1 MPVVLFEKFSSIF
14 PLREGWRR
22 FTLRADGSS
31 HGKQVSFVSLRDGEF
46 VREPSVPISVK
57 LASFCV
63 NLLALALPLSIMQVY
78 DRVIPNHSL
87 ATLAYLFLGLTF
99 AIAIDY
105 ALKISRSALL
115 SWHATQFVEKVENE
129 GVSRFLRAPNGSF
142 ERCPAAVNISR
153 YAAAAALADYHS
165 GQARLVAIDLP
176 FVGIALIVL
185 TIVGGTMVLVPAV
198 LFFFFAA
205 LAIGRARKFRKILD
219 LRTAQDNRKYDFIA
233 EVLAG
238 IHTVKGMAM
247 EPQMQ
252 RRFERL
258 QQAVAETTMA
268 SILTGQANQT
278 SAMLYGNISQLIVVA
293 IGGSQ
298 VINDHLT
305 MGALACCTMLS
316 GQILQPLLRA
326 ISLWTER
333 ENVDHRRAEV
343 RLLLDL
349 PSVEPAPA
357 PVGLTSVVGDIQF
370 EKVTFRY
377 DTAADPALEVVD
389 LSIKVGTITGVKG
402 KGGSGRTTLLKL
414 IQGDIEPTSG
424 RVTIGGVS
432 TMEPNFQAI
441 RPCIAYVG
449 AAPVM
454 FSGTIMENLTVFSP
468 EKRDFARKM
477 SQLFGLETT
486 INLLPDGYETEL
498 GRGIGDDLPMSIAQ
512 QVNIVRALT
521 NRPRVLALDE
531 ANMVLDAVAEP
542 ALIRALETL
551 RGRLTVIVVTHR
563 PSLLALCDRLILVE
577 DGHATWSVPAPST
590 FERAAS

>member
-1 MPVVLFEKFSSIF
+1 MPVVLFEKFSSVF
-14 PLREGWRR
+14 PFGAGWRGS
-22 FTLRADGSS
+22 TPPADNRSR
-31 HGKQVSFVSLRDGEF
+31 GKQVSFLSISDGEF
-46 VREPSVPISVK
+46 VREPSVPVAVK
-57 LASFCV
+57 FASFSV

-78 DRVIPNHSL
+78 DRIIPNHSS
-87 ATLAYLFLGLTF
+87 ATLAYLFLGLTLV
-99 AIAIDY
+99 IAIDY
-105 ALKISRSALL
+105 VLKTSRSALL
-115 SWHATQFVEKVENE
+115 SWHATQFGEKVENE
-129 GVSRFLRAPNGSF
+129 AVSRFLRAPNGAF
-142 ERCPAAVNISR
+142 ERDPAAVNVSR

-176 FVGIALIVL
+176 FVGIALIVM

-205 LAIGRARKFRKILD
+205 LAIGRAREFRKILD
-219 LRTAQDNRKYDFIA
+219 ARTAQDNRKYDFIA

-238 IHTVKGMAM
+238 IHTVKVMAM

-278 SAMLYGNISQLIVVA
+278 SALVYGSVSQLIVVA

-333 ENVDHRRAEV
+333 ESVDHRRAEV

-349 PSVEPAPA
+349 PSVEVAPA
-357 PVGLTSVVGDIQF
+357 EHAADVMGDIEF

-377 DTAADPALEVVD
+377 DAAADFTLGVAD
-389 LSIKVGTITGVKG
+389 LSISAGTIIGVKG
-402 KGGSGRTTLLKL
+402 EDGSGRTTLLKL
-414 IQGDIEPTSG
+414 IQGDIEPASG
-424 RVTIGGVS
+424 RVTIGGVP
-432 TMEPNFQAI
+432 TMDANFPAI
-441 RPCIAYVG
+441 RSRIAYVG
-449 AAPVM
+449 AAPVI
-454 FSGTIMENLTVFSP
+454 FSGTIMENLTIFSP

-477 SQLFGLETT
+477 SQLLGLEAT
-486 INLLPDGYETEL
+486 INLLPDGYETML
-498 GRGIGDDLPMSIAQ
+498 GWGMGDDLPMSIAQ

-531 ANMVLDAVAEP
+531 ANMLLDAIAEP
-542 ALIRALETL
+542 ALIRALQTL
-551 RGRLTVIVVTHR
+551 RGHLTVMIVTHR
-563 PSLLALCDRLILVE
+563 PSLLALCDRLMIVE
-577 DGHATWSVPAPST
+577 DGHAAWSVAEPAGPQ
-590 FERAAS
+590 RAAS

>member
-1 MPVVLFEKFSSIF
+1 VPVVLLEKFSSIF
-14 PLREGWRR
+14 PFGAGWRR
-22 FTLRADGSS
+22 STPRADGRSR
-31 HGKQVSFVSLRDGEF
+31 GKQVSFLSISDGEF
-46 VREPSVPISVK
+46 VREPSVPVAVK
-57 LASFCV
+57 FASFSV

-78 DRVIPNHSL
+78 DRIIPNHSS
-87 ATLAYLFLGLTF
+87 ATLAYLFLGLTLV
-99 AIAIDY
+99 IAIDY
-105 ALKISRSALL
+105 VLKTSRSALL
-115 SWHATQFVEKVENE
+115 SWHATQFGEKVENE
-129 GVSRFLRAPNGSF
+129 AVSRFLRAPNAAF
-142 ERCPAAVNISR
+142 ERDPAEVNVSR

-176 FVGIALIVL
+176 FVGIALIVM

-205 LAIGRARKFRKILD
+205 LAIGRARAFRKILD
-219 LRTAQDNRKYDFIA
+219 ARTAQDNRKYDFIA

-238 IHTVKGMAM
+238 IHTVKVMAM

-278 SAMLYGNISQLIVVA
+278 SALVYGSVSQLIVVA

-333 ENVDHRRAEV
+333 ESVDHRRAEV

-349 PSVEPAPA
+349 PSVEVAPA
-357 PVGLTSVVGDIQF
+357 EHAADVMGDIEF

-377 DTAADPALEVVD
+377 DAAADFALGVVD
-389 LSIKVGTITGVKG
+389 LLIRAGTIVGVKG
-402 KGGSGRTTLLKL
+402 EDGSGRTTLLKL
-414 IQGDIEPTSG
+414 IQGDIEPASG
-424 RVTIGGVS
+424 RVTIGGVP
-432 TMEPNFQAI
+432 TMDANFPAI
-441 RPCIAYVG
+441 RSRIAYVG
-449 AAPVM
+449 AAPVI
-454 FSGTIMENLTVFSP
+454 FSGTIMENLTIFSP

-477 SQLFGLETT
+477 SQLLGLEAT
-486 INLLPDGYETEL
+486 INLLPDGYETML
-498 GRGIGDDLPMSIAQ
+498 GRGMGDDLPMSIAQ

-531 ANMVLDAVAEP
+531 ANMLLDAIAEP
-542 ALIRALETL
+542 ALIRALQTL
-551 RGRLTVIVVTHR
+551 RGHLTVMIVTHR
-563 PSLLALCDRLILVE
+563 PSLLALCDRLMIVE
-577 DGHATWSVPAPST
+577 DGHAAWSVAEPAGPQ
-590 FERAAS
+590 RAAS

>member
-1 MPVVLFEKFSSIF
+1 MPVVLLEKFSSIF
-14 PLREGWRR
+14 SFGAGWRGS
-22 FTLRADGSS
+22 TPRADDRSR
-31 HGKQVSFVSLRDGEF
+31 GKQVSFLSISDGEY
-46 VREPSVPISVK
+46 VREPSVPVAVK
-57 LASFCV
+57 FASFSV

-78 DRVIPNHSL
+78 DRIIPNHSS
-87 ATLAYLFLGLTF
+87 ATLAYLFLGLTLV
-99 AIAIDY
+99 IAIDY
-105 ALKISRSALL
+105 VLKTSRSALL
-115 SWHATQFVEKVENE
+115 SWHATQFGEKVENE
-129 GVSRFLRAPNGSF
+129 AVSRFLRAPNAAF
-142 ERCPAAVNISR
+142 ERDPAEVNVSR

-176 FVGIALIVL
+176 FVGIALIVM

-205 LAIGRARKFRKILD
+205 LAISRARAFRKILD
-219 LRTAQDNRKYDFIA
+219 VRTAQDNRKYDFIA

-238 IHTVKGMAM
+238 IHTVKVMAM

-278 SAMLYGNISQLIVVA
+278 SALVYGSVSQLIVVA

-333 ENVDHRRAEV
+333 ESVDHRRAEV

-349 PSVEPAPA
+349 PSVEVAPA
-357 PVGLTSVVGDIQF
+357 EHAADVMGDIEF

-377 DTAADPALEVVD
+377 DAAADFALGVVD
-389 LSIKVGTITGVKG
+389 LSIRAGTIVGVKG
-402 KGGSGRTTLLKL
+402 EDGSGRTTLLKL
-414 IQGDIEPTSG
+414 IQGDIEPASG
-424 RVTIGGVS
+424 RVTIGGVP
-432 TMEPNFQAI
+432 TMDANFPAI
-441 RPCIAYVG
+441 RSRIAYVG
-449 AAPVM
+449 AAPVI
-454 FSGTIMENLTVFSP
+454 FSGTIMENLTIFSP

-477 SQLFGLETT
+477 SQLLGLEAT
-486 INLLPDGYETEL
+486 INLLPDGYETML
-498 GRGIGDDLPMSIAQ
+498 GRGMGDDLPMSIAQ

-531 ANMVLDAVAEP
+531 ANMLLDAIAEP
-542 ALIRALETL
+542 ALIRALQTL
-551 RGRLTVIVVTHR
+551 RGHLTVMIVTHR
-563 PSLLALCDRLILVE
+563 PSLLALCDRLMIVE
-577 DGHATWSVPAPST
+577 DGHAAWSVAEPAGPQ
-590 FERAAS
+590 RAAS

>member
-1 MPVVLFEKFSSIF
+1 MPVVSFEKFSSGF
-14 PLREGWRR
+14 PLRDGWRR
-22 FTLRADGSS
+22 FTRRADGSY
-31 HGKQVSFVSLRDGEF
+31 HGKQVSFLSLSEAEF
-46 VREPSVPISVK
+46 VREPSVPIAVK
-57 LASFCV
+57 FASFSV

-198 LFFFFAA
+198 LFLMFAA

-424 RVTIGGVS
+424 RITIGGVS

-468 EKRDFARKM
+468 AKRDFARKM
-477 SQLFGLETT
+477 SQLLGLETT

-531 ANMVLDAVAEP
+531 ANMVLDGVAEP

-577 DGHATWSVPAPST
+577 DGHATWSVPATSA

>member
-1 MPVVLFEKFSSIF
+1 VPVVLFEKFSSVF
-14 PLREGWRR
+14 AFGTGWRHLAR
-22 FTLRADGSS
+22 RADDGSR
-31 HGKQVSFVSLRDGEF
+31 GKQVSFVSISDGEF
-46 VREPSVPISVK
+46 VREPSVPVAVK
-57 LASFCV
+57 FASFSV

-78 DRVIPNHSL
+78 DRIIPNHSL
-87 ATLAYLFLGLTF
+87 ATLAYLFLGLTL

-105 ALKISRSALL
+105 VLKTSRSALL
-115 SWHATQFVEKVENE
+115 SWRAAQFVEKVENE
-129 GVSRFLRAPNGSF
+129 AVSRFLRAPNGAF
-142 ERCPAAVNISR
+142 ERDPAAVNVSR

-176 FVGIALIVL
+176 FVGIALIVM

-205 LAIGRARKFRKILD
+205 LAIRRAREFRKMLD
-219 LRTAQDNRKYDFIA
+219 SRTAQDNRKYDFIA

-238 IHTVKGMAM
+238 IHTVKVMAM

-278 SAMLYGNISQLIVVA
+278 SALLYGSISQLIVVA

-298 VINDHLT
+298 VIDDHLT

-326 ISLWTER
+326 ISLWTEK
-333 ENVDHRRAEV
+333 ESVDHRRAEV

-357 PVGLTSVVGDIQF
+357 ECADVIGDIRF
-370 EKVTFRY
+370 EKVAFRY
-377 DTAADPALEVVD
+377 DAAADFTLGVVD
-389 LSIKVGTITGVKG
+389 LSIKAGTIIGVKG
-402 KGGSGRTTLLKL
+402 KDGSGRTTLLKL
-414 IQGDIEPTSG
+414 IQGDIKPASG

-432 TMEPNFQAI
+432 TTELNFLAI

-449 AAPVM
+449 AAPVI
-454 FSGTIMENLTVFSP
+454 FSGTIMENLTIFSP

-477 SQLFGLETT
+477 SQLLGLETT
-486 INLLPDGYETEL
+486 INLLPDGYETML
-498 GRGIGDDLPMSIAQ
+498 GRGIGDDLPTSIAQ

-531 ANMVLDAVAEP
+531 ANVVLDAIAEP
-542 ALIRALETL
+542 ALIRALQTL
-551 RGRLTVIVVTHR
+551 RGHLTVIVVTHR
-563 PSLLALCDRLILVE
+563 PSVLALCDRLMIVE
-577 DGHATWSVPAPST
+577 GGHATWSVPAPSGS
-590 FERAAS
+590 ERVAS

>member
-1 MPVVLFEKFSSIF
+1 MPVVLLEKFSSIF
-14 PLREGWRR
+14 PFGAGWRGS
-22 FTLRADGSS
+22 TPRADGRSR
-31 HGKQVSFVSLRDGEF
+31 GKQVSFLSISDGEF
-46 VREPSVPISVK
+46 VREPSVPVAVK
-57 LASFCV
+57 FASFSV

-78 DRVIPNHSL
+78 DRIIPNHSS
-87 ATLAYLFLGLTF
+87 ATLAYLFLGLTLV
-99 AIAIDY
+99 IAIDY
-105 ALKISRSALL
+105 VLKTSRSALL
-115 SWHATQFVEKVENE
+115 SWHATQFGEKVENE
-129 GVSRFLRAPNGSF
+129 AVSRFLRAPNGAF
-142 ERCPAAVNISR
+142 ERDPAAVNVSR

-176 FVGIALIVL
+176 FVGIALIVM

-205 LAIGRARKFRKILD
+205 LAIGRARAFRKILD
-219 LRTAQDNRKYDFIA
+219 ARTAQDNRKYDFIA

-238 IHTVKGMAM
+238 IHTVKVMAM

-278 SAMLYGNISQLIVVA
+278 SALVYGSVSQLIVVA

-333 ENVDHRRAEV
+333 ESVDHRRAEV

-349 PSVEPAPA
+349 PSVEVAPA
-357 PVGLTSVVGDIQF
+357 EHAADVMGDIEF

-377 DTAADPALEVVD
+377 DAAADFALGVVD
-389 LSIKVGTITGVKG
+389 LSIRAGTIIGVKG
-402 KGGSGRTTLLKL
+402 EDGSGRTTLLKL
-414 IQGDIEPTSG
+414 IQGDIEPASG
-424 RVTIGGVS
+424 RVTIGGVP
-432 TMEPNFQAI
+432 TMDANFPAI
-441 RPCIAYVG
+441 RSRIAYVG
-449 AAPVM
+449 AAPVI
-454 FSGTIMENLTVFSP
+454 FSGTIMDNLTIFSP

-477 SQLFGLETT
+477 SQLLGLEAT
-486 INLLPDGYETEL
+486 INLLPDGYETML
-498 GRGIGDDLPMSIAQ
+498 GRGMGDDLPMSIAQ
-512 QVNIVRALT
+512 QVNIVRALA

-531 ANMVLDAVAEP
+531 ANMLLDAIAEP
-542 ALIRALETL
+542 ALIRALQTL
-551 RGRLTVIVVTHR
+551 RGHLTVMIVTHR
-563 PSLLALCDRLILVE
+563 PSLLALCDRLMIVE
-577 DGHATWSVPAPST
+577 DGHAAWSVAEPAGPQ
-590 FERAAS
+590 RAAS

>member
-1 MPVVLFEKFSSIF
+1 VPVVSFEKFSSVF
-14 PLREGWRR
+14 PLRKGWRR
-22 FTLRADGSS
+22 FTRRADGSS
-31 HGKQVSFVSLRDGEF
+31 PGKEVSFVSMSDGEF

-57 LASFCV
+57 FASFSV

-129 GVSRFLRAPNGSF
+129 AVSRFLRAPNGSF

-153 YAAAAALADYHS
+153 YGAAAALADYHS

-198 LFFFFAA
+198 LFFIFAA

-349 PSVEPAPA
+349 PSVEPAP
-357 PVGLTSVVGDIQF
+357 VGLTSVVGDIQF
-370 EKVTFRY
+370 ENVTFRY
-377 DTAADPALEVVD
+377 DTAVDPALEVVD

-414 IQGDIEPTSG
+414 IQGDIEPASG

-486 INLLPDGYETEL
+486 INLLPDGYETEI

>member
-1 MPVVLFEKFSSIF
+1 MPVVLLEKFSSIF
-14 PLREGWRR
+14 PFGAGWRGS
-22 FTLRADGSS
+22 TPRADGRSR
-31 HGKQVSFVSLRDGEF
+31 GKQVSFLSISDGEF
-46 VREPSVPISVK
+46 VREPSVPVAVK
-57 LASFCV
+57 FASFSV

-78 DRVIPNHSL
+78 DRIIPNHSS
-87 ATLAYLFLGLTF
+87 ATLAYLFLGLTLV
-99 AIAIDY
+99 IAIDY
-105 ALKISRSALL
+105 VLKTSRSALL
-115 SWHATQFVEKVENE
+115 SWHATQFGEKVENE
-129 GVSRFLRAPNGSF
+129 AVSRFLRAPNGAF
-142 ERCPAAVNISR
+142 ERDPAAVNVSR

-176 FVGIALIVL
+176 FVGIALIVM

-205 LAIGRARKFRKILD
+205 LAIGRARAFRKILD
-219 LRTAQDNRKYDFIA
+219 ARTAQDNRKYDFIA

-238 IHTVKGMAM
+238 IHTVKVMAM

-278 SAMLYGNISQLIVVA
+278 SALVYGSVSQLIVVA

-333 ENVDHRRAEV
+333 ESVDHRRAEV

-349 PSVEPAPA
+349 PSVEVAPA
-357 PVGLTSVVGDIQF
+357 EHAADVMGDIEF

-377 DTAADPALEVVD
+377 DAAADFALGVVD
-389 LSIKVGTITGVKG
+389 LSIRAGTIIGVKG
-402 KGGSGRTTLLKL
+402 EDGSGRTTLLKL
-414 IQGDIEPTSG
+414 IQGDIEPASG
-424 RVTIGGVS
+424 RVTIGGVP
-432 TMEPNFQAI
+432 TMDANFPAI
-441 RPCIAYVG
+441 RSRIAYVG
-449 AAPVM
+449 AAPVI
-454 FSGTIMENLTVFSP
+454 FSGTIMENLTIFSP

-477 SQLFGLETT
+477 SQLLGLEAT
-486 INLLPDGYETEL
+486 INVLPDGYETML
-498 GRGIGDDLPMSIAQ
+498 GRGMGEDLPMSIAQ

-531 ANMVLDAVAEP
+531 ANMLLDAIAEP
-542 ALIRALETL
+542 ALIRALQTL
-551 RGRLTVIVVTHR
+551 RGHLTVMIVTHR
-563 PSLLALCDRLILVE
+563 PSLLALCDRLMIVE
-577 DGHATWSVPAPST
+577 DGHAAWSVAEPAGPQ
-590 FERAAS
+590 RAAS

>member
-1 MPVVLFEKFSSIF
+1 VLLEKFSSIF
-14 PLREGWRR
+14 PFEAGWRGS
-22 FTLRADGSS
+22 TPRADDRSR
-31 HGKQVSFVSLRDGEF
+31 GKQVSFLSISDGEF
-46 VREPSVPISVK
+46 VREPSVPVAVK
-57 LASFCV
+57 FASFSV

-78 DRVIPNHSL
+78 DRIIPNHSS
-87 ATLAYLFLGLTF
+87 ATLAYLFLGLTLV
-99 AIAIDY
+99 IAIDY
-105 ALKISRSALL
+105 VLKTSRSALL
-115 SWHATQFVEKVENE
+115 SWRATQFVEKVENE
-129 GVSRFLRAPNGSF
+129 AVSRFLRVPNGAF
-142 ERCPAAVNISR
+142 ERDPAAVNVSR

-176 FVGIALIVL
+176 FVGIALIVM

-205 LAIGRARKFRKILD
+205 LAIGRARAFRKILD
-219 LRTAQDNRKYDFIA
+219 ARTAQDNRKYDFIA

-238 IHTVKGMAM
+238 IHTVKVMAM

-278 SAMLYGNISQLIVVA
+278 SALVYGSVSQLIVVA

-333 ENVDHRRAEV
+333 ESVDHRRAEV

-349 PSVEPAPA
+349 PSVEVAQA
-357 PVGLTSVVGDIQF
+357 EHAADVMGDIEF

-377 DTAADPALEVVD
+377 DAAADFALGVVD
-389 LSIKVGTITGVKG
+389 LSIRAGTIIGVKG
-402 KGGSGRTTLLKL
+402 EDGSGRTTLLKL
-414 IQGDIEPTSG
+414 IQGDIEPASG
-424 RVTIGGVS
+424 RVTIGGVP
-432 TMEPNFQAI
+432 TMDANFPAI
-441 RPCIAYVG
+441 RSRIAYVG
-449 AAPVM
+449 AAPVI
-454 FSGTIMENLTVFSP
+454 FSGTIMDNLTIFSP

-477 SQLFGLETT
+477 SQLLGLEAT
-486 INLLPDGYETEL
+486 INLLPDGYETML
-498 GRGIGDDLPMSIAQ
+498 GRGMGDDLPMSIAQ
-512 QVNIVRALT
+512 QVNIVRALA

-531 ANMVLDAVAEP
+531 ANMLLDAIAEP
-542 ALIRALETL
+542 ALIRALQTL
-551 RGRLTVIVVTHR
+551 RGHLTVMIVTHR
-563 PSLLALCDRLILVE
+563 PSLLALCDRLMIVE
-577 DGHATWSVPAPST
+577 DGHAAWSVAEPAGPQ
-590 FERAAS
+590 RAAS

>member
-1 MPVVLFEKFSSIF
+1 VPVVLLEKFSSIF
-14 PLREGWRR
+14 PFGAGWRGS
-22 FTLRADGSS
+22 TPRADGRSR
-31 HGKQVSFVSLRDGEF
+31 GKQVSFLSISDGEF
-46 VREPSVPISVK
+46 VREPSVPVAVK
-57 LASFCV
+57 FASFSV

-78 DRVIPNHSL
+78 DRIIPNHSS
-87 ATLAYLFLGLTF
+87 ATLAYLFLGLTLV
-99 AIAIDY
+99 IAIDY
-105 ALKISRSALL
+105 VLKTSRSALL
-115 SWHATQFVEKVENE
+115 SWHATQFGEKVENE
-129 GVSRFLRAPNGSF
+129 AVSRFLRAPNAAF
-142 ERCPAAVNISR
+142 ERDPAEVNVSR

-176 FVGIALIVL
+176 FVGIALIVM

-205 LAIGRARKFRKILD
+205 LAIGRARAFRKILD
-219 LRTAQDNRKYDFIA
+219 ARTAQDNRKYDFIA

-238 IHTVKGMAM
+238 IHTVKVMAM

-278 SAMLYGNISQLIVVA
+278 SALVYGSVSQLIVVA

-333 ENVDHRRAEV
+333 ESVDHRRAEV

-349 PSVEPAPA
+349 PSVEVAQA
-357 PVGLTSVVGDIQF
+357 EHAADVMGDIEF

-377 DTAADPALEVVD
+377 DAAADFALGVVD
-389 LSIKVGTITGVKG
+389 LSIRAGTIIGVKG
-402 KGGSGRTTLLKL
+402 EDGSGRTTLLKL
-414 IQGDIEPTSG
+414 IQGDIEPASG
-424 RVTIGGVS
+424 RVTIGGVP
-432 TMEPNFQAI
+432 TMDANFPAI
-441 RPCIAYVG
+441 RSRIAYVG
-449 AAPVM
+449 AAPVI
-454 FSGTIMENLTVFSP
+454 FSGTIMDNLTIFSP

-477 SQLFGLETT
+477 SQLLGLEAT
-486 INLLPDGYETEL
+486 INLLPDGYETML
-498 GRGIGDDLPMSIAQ
+498 GRGMGDDLPMSIAQ
-512 QVNIVRALT
+512 QVNIVRALA

-531 ANMVLDAVAEP
+531 ANMLLDAIAEP
-542 ALIRALETL
+542 ALIRALQTL
-551 RGRLTVIVVTHR
+551 RGHLTVMIVTHR
-563 PSLLALCDRLILVE
+563 PSLLALCDRLMIVE
-577 DGHATWSVPAPST
+577 DGHAAWSVAEPAGPQ
-590 FERAAS
+590 RAAS

>member
-1 MPVVLFEKFSSIF
+1 VPVVLLEKFSGVF
-14 PLREGWRR
+14 PSGASWRR
-22 FTLRADGSS
+22 LTRRADDGSS
-31 HGKQVSFVSLRDGEF
+31 RGKQVSFVSISDGEF
-46 VREPSVPISVK
+46 VREPSVPVAVK
-57 LASFCV
+57 FASFSV

-87 ATLAYLFLGLTF
+87 ATLAYLFLGLTL

-105 ALKISRSALL
+105 VLKTSRSALL
-115 SWHATQFVEKVENE
+115 SWDATQFVEKVENE
-129 GVSRFLRAPNGSF
+129 AVSRFLRAPNGAF
-142 ERCPAAVNISR
+142 ERDPAAVNISR
-153 YAAAAALADYHS
+153 YTAAAALADYHS

-176 FVGIALIVL
+176 FVAIALIVM

-205 LAIGRARKFRKILD
+205 LAIGRAREFRKILD
-219 LRTAQDNRKYDFIA
+219 SRTAQDNRKYDFIA

-238 IHTVKGMAM
+238 IHTVKVMAM

-278 SAMLYGNISQLIVVA
+278 SALVYGSVSQLIVVA

-326 ISLWTER
+326 ISLWTEK
-333 ENVDHRRAEV
+333 ESVDHRRAEV

-349 PSVEPAPA
+349 PSIELAPA
-357 PVGLTSVVGDIQF
+357 DRPDIIGDIKF
-370 EKVTFRY
+370 EKVTFGY
-377 DTAADPALEVVD
+377 DAAADFTLEVAD
-389 LSIKVGTITGVKG
+389 LSIKAGTIIGVKG
-402 KGGSGRTTLLKL
+402 EDGSGRTTLLKL
-414 IQGDIEPTSG
+414 MQGDIEPASG

-432 TMEPNFQAI
+432 TTELSFLAI
-441 RPCIAYVG
+441 RSCIAYVG
-449 AAPVM
+449 AAPVI
-454 FSGTIMENLTVFSP
+454 FSGTIMENLTIFSP

-477 SQLFGLETT
+477 SQLLGLETT
-486 INLLPDGYETEL
+486 INLLPDGYETML

-512 QVNIVRALT
+512 QVNIARALT
-521 NRPRVLALDE
+521 TRPRVIALDE
-531 ANMVLDAVAEP
+531 ANMVLDAIAEP
-542 ALIRALETL
+542 ALIRALEAL
-551 RGRLTVIVVTHR
+551 RGHLTVIVVTHR
-563 PSLLALCDRLILVE
+563 PSVLALCDRLMIVE
-577 DGHATWSVPAPST
+577 DGHATWSVAAPAGLQ
-590 FERAAS
+590 RAAS

>member
-1 MPVVLFEKFSSIF
+1 VLLKNLSSIF
-14 PLREGWRR
+14 PSGVSRRR
-22 FTLRADGSS
+22 FTRRADGSS
-31 HGKQVSFVSLRDGEF
+31 PVKHISFVSISDGKL
-46 VREPSVPISVK
+46 VREPSVPVAVK
-57 LASFCV
+57 FASFAI

-78 DRVIPNHSL
+78 DRVIPNRSL
-87 ATLAYLFLGLTF
+87 ATLAYLFFGLAV

-105 ALKISRSALL
+105 ILKTSRSALL

-129 GVSRFLRAPNGSF
+129 GVSRFLRTPNGAF
-142 ERCPAAVNISR
+142 ERDPAAVNVSR

-165 GQARLVAIDLP
+165 GQARLVSIDLP
-176 FVGIALIVL
+176 FVAISLIVM
-185 TIVGGTMVLVPAV
+185 TIVSGAMVLVPAS
-198 LFFFFAA
+198 LFFIFAA

-219 LRTAQDNRKYDFIA
+219 SRTAQDNRKYDFIA

-238 IHTVKGMAM
+238 IHTVKVMAM

-258 QQAVAETTMA
+258 QQAVAETTME

-278 SAMLYGNISQLIVVA
+278 SALLYGSISQLIVVA

-326 ISLWTER
+326 ISLWTEK
-333 ENVDHRRAEV
+333 ESVDHRRAEV

-349 PSVEPAPA
+349 PSVELAPA
-357 PVGLTSVVGDIQF
+357 THANVTGDIQF
-370 EKVTFRY
+370 AKVAFKY
-377 DTAADPALEVVD
+377 DAAANFALSAVD
-389 LSIKVGTITGVKG
+389 LSIRAGTIIGVKG
-402 KGGSGRTTLLKL
+402 KNGSGRTTLLKL
-414 IQGDIEPTSG
+414 IQGDIEPASG
-424 RVTIGGVS
+424 HVTIGGVS
-432 TMEPNFQAI
+432 TTDPNFRAV

-449 AAPVM
+449 AAPVI
-454 FSGTIMENLTVFSP
+454 FSGTIMENLTIFSLN
-468 EKRDFARKM
+468 KRDFARKM
-477 SQLFGLETT
+477 AQLLGLEAT
-486 INLLPDGYETEL
+486 INLLPDGYETML

-521 NRPRVLALDE
+521 NRPRVLVLDE
-531 ANMVLDAVAEP
+531 ANMVLDAIAEP
-542 ALIRALETL
+542 ALIRALHTL

-563 PSLLALCDRLILVE
+563 PSLLALCDRLMIVE
-577 DGHATWSVPAPST
+577 DGHATWSLTDVQ
-590 FERAAS
+590 RVAS

>member
-1 MPVVLFEKFSSIF
+1 VPVVLLEKFSSIF
-14 PLREGWRR
+14 PFEAGWRGS
-22 FTLRADGSS
+22 TPRADDRSR
-31 HGKQVSFVSLRDGEF
+31 GKQVSFLSISDGEF
-46 VREPSVPISVK
+46 VREPSVPVAVK
-57 LASFCV
+57 FASFSV

-78 DRVIPNHSL
+78 DRIIPNHSS
-87 ATLAYLFLGLTF
+87 ATLAYLFLGLTLV
-99 AIAIDY
+99 IAIDY
-105 ALKISRSALL
+105 VLKTSRSALL
-115 SWHATQFVEKVENE
+115 SWHATQFGEKVENE
-129 GVSRFLRAPNGSF
+129 AVSRFLRAPNGAF
-142 ERCPAAVNISR
+142 ERDPAAVNVSR

-176 FVGIALIVL
+176 FVGIALIVM

-205 LAIGRARKFRKILD
+205 LAIGRARAFRKILD
-219 LRTAQDNRKYDFIA
+219 ARTAQDNRKYDFIA

-238 IHTVKGMAM
+238 IHTVKVMAM

-278 SAMLYGNISQLIVVA
+278 SALVYGSVSQLIVVA

-333 ENVDHRRAEV
+333 ESVDHRRAEV

-349 PSVEPAPA
+349 PSVEVAPA
-357 PVGLTSVVGDIQF
+357 EHAADVMGDIEF

-377 DTAADPALEVVD
+377 DAAADFALGVVD
-389 LSIKVGTITGVKG
+389 LSIRAGTIIGVKG
-402 KGGSGRTTLLKL
+402 EDGSGRTTLLKL
-414 IQGDIEPTSG
+414 IQGDIEPASG
-424 RVTIGGVS
+424 RVTIGGVP
-432 TMEPNFQAI
+432 TMDANFPAI
-441 RPCIAYVG
+441 RSRIAYVG
-449 AAPVM
+449 AAPVI
-454 FSGTIMENLTVFSP
+454 FSGTIMDNLTIFSP

-477 SQLFGLETT
+477 SQLLGLEAT
-486 INLLPDGYETEL
+486 INLLPDGYETML
-498 GRGIGDDLPMSIAQ
+498 GRGMGDDLPMSIAQ
-512 QVNIVRALT
+512 QVNIVRALA

-531 ANMVLDAVAEP
+531 ANMLLDAIAEP
-542 ALIRALETL
+542 ALIRALQTL
-551 RGRLTVIVVTHR
+551 RGHLTVMIVTHR
-563 PSLLALCDRLILVE
+563 PSLLALCDRLMIVE
-577 DGHATWSVPAPST
+577 DGHAAWSVAEPAGPQ
-590 FERAAS
+590 RAAS

>member
-1 MPVVLFEKFSSIF
+1 VSFEKFSSVF

-31 HGKQVSFVSLRDGEF
+31 HGKQVSFVSLSDGEF

-57 LASFCV
+57 FASFSV

-115 SWHATQFVEKVENE
+115 SWQATKFVEKVENE

-176 FVGIALIVL
+176 FVCIALIVL

-219 LRTAQDNRKYDFIA
+219 SRTAQDNRKYDFIA

-278 SAMLYGNISQLIVVA
+278 SAMLYGSISQLIVVA

-349 PSVEPAPA
+349 PSVEPAP
-357 PVGLTSVVGDIQF
+357 VGITSVVGDIQF

-477 SQLFGLETT
+477 SQLLGLEAT

-512 QVNIVRALT
+512 QVSIVRALT

-577 DGHATWSVPAPST
+577 DGHATWSVPATSA

>member
-1 MPVVLFEKFSSIF
+1 MPVVLLEKFSSVF
-14 PLREGWRR
+14 PFGAGWRGS
-22 FTLRADGSS
+22 TPPADNRSR
-31 HGKQVSFVSLRDGEF
+31 GKQVSFLSISDGEF
-46 VREPSVPISVK
+46 VREPSVPVAVK
-57 LASFCV
+57 FASFSV

-78 DRVIPNHSL
+78 DRIIPNHSS
-87 ATLAYLFLGLTF
+87 ATLAYLFLGLTLV
-99 AIAIDY
+99 IAIDY
-105 ALKISRSALL
+105 VLKTSRSALL
-115 SWHATQFVEKVENE
+115 SWHATQFGEKVENE
-129 GVSRFLRAPNGSF
+129 AVSRFLRAPNGAF
-142 ERCPAAVNISR
+142 ERDPAAVNVSR

-176 FVGIALIVL
+176 FVGIALIVM

-205 LAIGRARKFRKILD
+205 LAIGRAREFRKILD
-219 LRTAQDNRKYDFIA
+219 ARTAQDNRKYDFIA

-238 IHTVKGMAM
+238 IHTVKVMAM

-278 SAMLYGNISQLIVVA
+278 SALVYGSVSQLIVVA

-333 ENVDHRRAEV
+333 ESVDHRRAEV

-349 PSVEPAPA
+349 PSVEVAPA
-357 PVGLTSVVGDIQF
+357 EHAADVMGDIEF

-377 DTAADPALEVVD
+377 DAAADFALGVVD
-389 LSIKVGTITGVKG
+389 LSIRAGTFVGVKG
-402 KGGSGRTTLLKL
+402 EDGSGRTTLLKL
-414 IQGDIEPTSG
+414 IQGDIEPASG
-424 RVTIGGVS
+424 RVTIGGVP
-432 TMEPNFQAI
+432 TMDANFPAI
-441 RPCIAYVG
+441 RSRIAYVG
-449 AAPVM
+449 AAPVI
-454 FSGTIMENLTVFSP
+454 FSGTIMENLTIFSP

-477 SQLFGLETT
+477 SQLLGLEAT
-486 INLLPDGYETEL
+486 INLLPDGYETML
-498 GRGIGDDLPMSIAQ
+498 GRGMGDDLPMSIAQ

-531 ANMVLDAVAEP
+531 ANMLLDAIAEP
-542 ALIRALETL
+542 ALIRALQTL
-551 RGRLTVIVVTHR
+551 RGHLTVMIVTHR
-563 PSLLALCDRLILVE
+563 PSLLALCDRLMIVE
-577 DGHATWSVPAPST
+577 DGHAAWSVAEPAGPQ
-590 FERAAS
+590 RAAS

>member
-1 MPVVLFEKFSSIF
+1 MPVVLLEKFSSIF
-14 PLREGWRR
+14 PFGAGWRGS
-22 FTLRADGSS
+22 TPRADGRSR
-31 HGKQVSFVSLRDGEF
+31 GKQVSFLSISDGEF
-46 VREPSVPISVK
+46 VREPSVPVAVK
-57 LASFCV
+57 FASFSV

-78 DRVIPNHSL
+78 DRIIPNHSS
-87 ATLAYLFLGLTF
+87 ATLAYLFLGLTLV
-99 AIAIDY
+99 IAIDY
-105 ALKISRSALL
+105 VLKTSRSALL
-115 SWHATQFVEKVENE
+115 SWHATQFGEKVENE
-129 GVSRFLRAPNGSF
+129 AVSRFLRAPNGAF
-142 ERCPAAVNISR
+142 ERDPAAVNVSR

-176 FVGIALIVL
+176 FVGIALIVM

-205 LAIGRARKFRKILD
+205 LAIGRARAFRKILD
-219 LRTAQDNRKYDFIA
+219 ARTAQDNRKYDFIA

-238 IHTVKGMAM
+238 IHTVKVMAM

-278 SAMLYGNISQLIVVA
+278 SALVYGSVSQLIVVA

-333 ENVDHRRAEV
+333 ESVDHRRAEV

-349 PSVEPAPA
+349 PSVEVAQA
-357 PVGLTSVVGDIQF
+357 EHAADVMGDIEF

-377 DTAADPALEVVD
+377 DAAADFALGVVD
-389 LSIKVGTITGVKG
+389 LSIRAGTIIGVKG
-402 KGGSGRTTLLKL
+402 EDGSGRTTLLKL
-414 IQGDIEPTSG
+414 IQGDIEPASG
-424 RVTIGGVS
+424 RVTIGGVP
-432 TMEPNFQAI
+432 TMDANFPAI
-441 RPCIAYVG
+441 RSRIAYVG
-449 AAPVM
+449 AAPVI
-454 FSGTIMENLTVFSP
+454 FSGTIMDNLTIFSP

-477 SQLFGLETT
+477 SQLLGLEAT
-486 INLLPDGYETEL
+486 INLLPDGYETML
-498 GRGIGDDLPMSIAQ
+498 GRGMGDDLPMSIAQ

-531 ANMVLDAVAEP
+531 ANMLLDAIAEP
-542 ALIRALETL
+542 ALIRALQTL
-551 RGRLTVIVVTHR
+551 RGHLTVMIVTHR
-563 PSLLALCDRLILVE
+563 PSLLALCDRLMIVE
-577 DGHATWSVPAPST
+577 DGHAAWSVAEPAGPQ
-590 FERAAS
+590 RAAS

>member
-1 MPVVLFEKFSSIF
+1 MPVVLFEKFSSVF
-14 PLREGWRR
+14 PFGAGWRGS
-22 FTLRADGSS
+22 TPPADNRSR
-31 HGKQVSFVSLRDGEF
+31 GKQVSFLSISDGEF
-46 VREPSVPISVK
+46 VREPSVPVAVK
-57 LASFCV
+57 FASFSV

-78 DRVIPNHSL
+78 DRIIPNHSS
-87 ATLAYLFLGLTF
+87 ATLAYLFLGLTLV
-99 AIAIDY
+99 IAFDY
-105 ALKISRSALL
+105 VLKTSRSALL
-115 SWHATQFVEKVENE
+115 SWHATQFGEKVENE
-129 GVSRFLRAPNGSF
+129 AVSRFLRAPNGAF
-142 ERCPAAVNISR
+142 ERDPAAVNVSR

-176 FVGIALIVL
+176 FVGVALIVM
-185 TIVGGTMVLVPAV
+185 TIVGGAMVLVPAV

-205 LAIGRARKFRKILD
+205 LAIGRAREFRKILD
-219 LRTAQDNRKYDFIA
+219 ARTAQDNRKYDFIA

-238 IHTVKGMAM
+238 IHTVKVMAM

-278 SAMLYGNISQLIVVA
+278 SALVYGSVSQLIVVA

-326 ISLWTER
+326 ISLWTES
-333 ENVDHRRAEV
+333 ESVDHRRAEV

-349 PSVEPAPA
+349 PSVEVAPA
-357 PVGLTSVVGDIQF
+357 EHAADVMGDIEF

-377 DTAADPALEVVD
+377 DAAADFTLGVAD
-389 LSIKVGTITGVKG
+389 LSISAGTIIGVKG
-402 KGGSGRTTLLKL
+402 EDGSGRTTLLKL
-414 IQGDIEPTSG
+414 IQGDIEPASG
-424 RVTIGGVS
+424 RVTIGGVP
-432 TMEPNFQAI
+432 TMDANFPAI
-441 RPCIAYVG
+441 RSRIAYVG
-449 AAPVM
+449 AAPVI
-454 FSGTIMENLTVFSP
+454 FSGTIMENLTIFSP

-477 SQLFGLETT
+477 SQLLGLEAT
-486 INLLPDGYETEL
+486 INLLPDGYETML
-498 GRGIGDDLPMSIAQ
+498 GWGMGDDLPMSIAQ

-531 ANMVLDAVAEP
+531 ANMLLDAIAEP
-542 ALIRALETL
+542 ALIRALQTL
-551 RGRLTVIVVTHR
+551 RGHLTVMIVTHR
-563 PSLLALCDRLILVE
+563 PSLLALCDRLMIVE
-577 DGHATWSVPAPST
+577 HGHAAWSVAAPAGPQ
-590 FERAAS
+590 RAAS

>member
-1 MPVVLFEKFSSIF
+1 VPVVLFEKFSNVF
-14 PLREGWRR
+14 PLKQGWRR
-22 FTLRADGSS
+22 FTRRADGSS
-31 HGKQVSFVSLRDGEF
+31 RGKQVSFVSLSDGEI

-57 LASFCV
+57 FASFSV

-198 LFFFFAA
+198 LFLMFAA

-357 PVGLTSVVGDIQF
+357 PVGLTSVGDIQF

-377 DTAADPALEVVD
+377 DTAADTALEVVD
-389 LSIKVGTITGVKG
+389 LSFKVGTITGVKG

-477 SQLFGLETT
+477 SQLLGLETT

-551 RGRLTVIVVTHR
+551 RGRLSVIVVTHR

>member
-1 MPVVLFEKFSSIF
+1 VPVVLLEKFSSIF
-14 PLREGWRR
+14 SSGAGWRGS
-22 FTLRADGSS
+22 TPRADDRSR
-31 HGKQVSFVSLRDGEF
+31 GKQVSFLSISDGEY
-46 VREPSVPISVK
+46 VREPSVPVAVK
-57 LASFCV
+57 FASFSV

-78 DRVIPNHSL
+78 DRIIPNHSS
-87 ATLAYLFLGLTF
+87 ATLAYLFLGLTLV
-99 AIAIDY
+99 IAIDY
-105 ALKISRSALL
+105 VLKTSRSALL
-115 SWHATQFVEKVENE
+115 SWHATQFGEKVENE
-129 GVSRFLRAPNGSF
+129 AVSRFLRAPNAAF
-142 ERCPAAVNISR
+142 ERDPAEVNVSR

-176 FVGIALIVL
+176 FVGIALIVM

-205 LAIGRARKFRKILD
+205 LAISRARAFRKILD
-219 LRTAQDNRKYDFIA
+219 VRTAQDNRKYDFIA

-238 IHTVKGMAM
+238 IHTVKVMAM

-278 SAMLYGNISQLIVVA
+278 SALVYGSVSQLIVVA

-333 ENVDHRRAEV
+333 ESVDHRRAEV

-349 PSVEPAPA
+349 PSVEVAPA
-357 PVGLTSVVGDIQF
+357 EHAADVMGDIEF

-377 DTAADPALEVVD
+377 DAAADFALGVVD
-389 LSIKVGTITGVKG
+389 LSIRAGTIVGVKG
-402 KGGSGRTTLLKL
+402 EDGSGRTTLLKL
-414 IQGDIEPTSG
+414 IQGDIEPASG
-424 RVTIGGVS
+424 RVTIGGVP
-432 TMEPNFQAI
+432 TMDANFPAI
-441 RPCIAYVG
+441 RSRIAYVG
-449 AAPVM
+449 AAPVI
-454 FSGTIMENLTVFSP
+454 FSGTIMENLTIFSP

-477 SQLFGLETT
+477 SQLLGLEAT
-486 INLLPDGYETEL
+486 INLLPDGYETML
-498 GRGIGDDLPMSIAQ
+498 GRGMGDDLPMSIAQ

-531 ANMVLDAVAEP
+531 ANMLLDAIAEP
-542 ALIRALETL
+542 ALIRALQTL
-551 RGRLTVIVVTHR
+551 RGHLTVMIVTHR
-563 PSLLALCDRLILVE
+563 PSLLALCDRLMIVE
-577 DGHATWSVPAPST
+577 DGHAAWSVAESAGPQ
-590 FERAAS
+590 RAAS

>member
-1 MPVVLFEKFSSIF
+1 MPVVLLEKFSSIF
-14 PLREGWRR
+14 PFGAGWRGS
-22 FTLRADGSS
+22 TPRADDRSR
-31 HGKQVSFVSLRDGEF
+31 GKQVSFLSISDGEF
-46 VREPSVPISVK
+46 VREPSVPVAVK
-57 LASFCV
+57 FASFSV

-78 DRVIPNHSL
+78 DRIIPNHSS
-87 ATLAYLFLGLTF
+87 ATLAYLFLGLTLV
-99 AIAIDY
+99 IAIDY
-105 ALKISRSALL
+105 VLKTSRSALL
-115 SWHATQFVEKVENE
+115 SWHATQFGEKVENE
-129 GVSRFLRAPNGSF
+129 AVSRFLRAPNGAF
-142 ERCPAAVNISR
+142 ERDPAAVNVSR

-176 FVGIALIVL
+176 FVGIALIVM

-205 LAIGRARKFRKILD
+205 LAIGRAREFRKILD
-219 LRTAQDNRKYDFIA
+219 ARTAQDNRKYDFIA

-238 IHTVKGMAM
+238 IHTVKVMAM

-278 SAMLYGNISQLIVVA
+278 SALVYGSVSQLIVVA

-333 ENVDHRRAEV
+333 ESVDHRRAEV

-349 PSVEPAPA
+349 PSVEVAPA
-357 PVGLTSVVGDIQF
+357 EHAADVMGDIEF

-377 DTAADPALEVVD
+377 DAAADFALGVVD
-389 LSIKVGTITGVKG
+389 LSIRAGTIVGVKG
-402 KGGSGRTTLLKL
+402 EDGSGRTTLLKL
-414 IQGDIEPTSG
+414 IQGDIVPASG
-424 RVTIGGVS
+424 RVTIGGVP
-432 TMEPNFQAI
+432 TMDANFPAI
-441 RPCIAYVG
+441 RSRIAYVG
-449 AAPVM
+449 AAPVI
-454 FSGTIMENLTVFSP
+454 FSGTIMENLTIFSP

-477 SQLFGLETT
+477 SQLLGLEAT
-486 INLLPDGYETEL
+486 INLLPDGYETML
-498 GRGIGDDLPMSIAQ
+498 GRGMGDDLPMSIAQ

-531 ANMVLDAVAEP
+531 ANMLLDAIAEP
-542 ALIRALETL
+542 ALIRALQTL
-551 RGRLTVIVVTHR
+551 RGHLTVMIVTHR
-563 PSLLALCDRLILVE
+563 PSLLALCDRLMIVE
-577 DGHATWSVPAPST
+577 DGHAAWSVAEPAGPQ
-590 FERAAS
+590 RAAS